1 MVKTS
6 LSNAGG
12 TDPIPGQRPEIPHAS
27 WPKKPNIMEAIMKQI
42 Q

>member
-12 TDPIPGQRPEIPHAS
+12 EGLIPDQGTRLQMSHGAAR
-27 WPKKPNIMEAIMKQI
+27 KKKNRK
-42 Q
+42 